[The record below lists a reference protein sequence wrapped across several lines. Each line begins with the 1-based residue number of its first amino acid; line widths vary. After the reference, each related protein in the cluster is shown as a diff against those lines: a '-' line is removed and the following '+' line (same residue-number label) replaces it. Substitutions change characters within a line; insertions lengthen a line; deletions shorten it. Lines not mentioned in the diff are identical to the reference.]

1 MSPISASPG
10 PPPSVTAPPDAAP
23 VKSPEQAARE
33 RELRAVAVDFEAVF
47 LAQMLQY
54 AGVGKAPEG
63 FNGGAGEEA
72 FGSQLVAAQAKI
84 MAGNGGIG
92 IADRLFE
99 ALVRQEG
106 LK

>member
-1 MSPISASPG
+1 MSPISAVPG
-10 PPPSVTAPPDAAP
+10 ALPSVTASPAR
-23 VKSPEQAARE
+23 SPEQAARE

-63 FNGGAGEEA
+63 FSGGAGEEA

-84 MAGNGGIG
+84 MAENGGIG